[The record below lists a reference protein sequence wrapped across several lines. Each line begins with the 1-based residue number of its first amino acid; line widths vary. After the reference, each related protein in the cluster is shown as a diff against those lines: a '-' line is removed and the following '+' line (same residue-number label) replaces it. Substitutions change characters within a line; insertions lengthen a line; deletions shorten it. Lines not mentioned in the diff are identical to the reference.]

1 MKKLVLMLAVAAS
14 MSFFAC
20 GNKEAAQEA
29 ETTEP
34 VAVEEVVAAAVD
46 SVAPDTVAVAAEEV
60 VEAATEAAK

>member
-1 MKKLVLMLAVAAS
+1 MLAVAAS

-34 VAVEEVVAAAVD
+34 VAVEEVVAATVD
-46 SVAPDTVAVAAEEV
+46 SIAPDSAAVAVEGEV
-60 VEAATEAAK
+60 VEAAPEAAK